1 MSIHLHELAVT
12 TTGRALVDVTD
23 LQLHRGRPVT
33 IVGESGSG
41 KSLLA
46 HAVMGTLA
54 PELQVRGS
62 MTLDGQYLDLAHRA
76 DRRRLWGRTLALLPQ
91 EPVLAL
97 DPTMRVGGQVAE
109 GAATW
114 RTDRRQARTASSA
127 LLARLGLGGE
137 VRAFPHTLS
146 GGMAQRVAFAAAT
159 IGGAPVLIADEPS
172 KGLDELARAEL
183 AALLR
188 HHVETDG
195 VLLTITHD
203 LDLARTLGGDVLVMK
218 DALVVERGP
227 ADEVLDHPRHPYSRR
242 LLAAEPSRWSH
253 PWMRQHPT
261 HTTTAGGRGG
271 SRDPDAV
278 LITGAGLGK
287 SLAGK
292 TLFHDLDITVT
303 AGERLALTGPSGSGK
318 TTLGNVL
325 LRLLPPDTG
334 RVEHSPALAGGRL
347 QKLYQDPAQ
356 AFPARVPL
364 RSAFGDVIRRHRCDP
379 RHLDTLLGT
388 LRLAH
393 DLLARR
399 PGQVSGGEL
408 QRLAIIRAVLLAPTL
423 LFADEPTSRL
433 DLITQEE
440 TVRCLMDQVDDT
452 DCALVL
458 VTHDQA
464 LATAVTGRRLT
475 LHPSDTVSTG
485 TTGSDPPALHRRP
498 ARVLR

>member
-1 MSIHLHELAVT
+1 
-12 TTGRALVDVTD
+12 
-23 LQLHRGRPVT
+23 
-33 IVGESGSG
+33 
-41 KSLLA
+41 
-46 HAVMGTLA
+46 
-54 PELQVRGS
+54 
-62 MTLDGQYLDLAHRA
+62 
-76 DRRRLWGRTLALLPQ
+76 
-91 EPVLAL
+91 
-97 DPTMRVGGQVAE
+97 
-109 GAATW
+109 
-114 RTDRRQARTASSA
+114 
-127 LLARLGLGGE
+127 
-137 VRAFPHTLS
+137 
-146 GGMAQRVAFAAAT
+146 
-159 IGGAPVLIADEPS
+159 
-172 KGLDELARAEL
+172 
-183 AALLR
+183 
-188 HHVETDG
+188 
-195 VLLTITHD
+195 
-203 LDLARTLGGDVLVMK
+203 
-218 DALVVERGP
+218 
-227 ADEVLDHPRHPYSRR
+227 
-242 LLAAEPSRWSH
+242 
-253 PWMRQHPT
+253 MRQHPT
-261 HTTTAGGRGG
+261 HTTTAGDRGG